1 LTNFVK
7 LGLSSC
13 SQKIETYNS
22 KHILMTPII
31 FFLALLG
38 GGMLAILALYF
49 VYFALIHFQPGKGKI
64 KNDLKKMKNEIAPF
78 IEKLI
83 PWNKEELELLSS
95 TQVKQKVS
103 KGIITT
109 AEGVFN
115 SIYHEPLIAY
125 SYKKYISSKK
135 DEVIYA
141 RTSNHEFVYRTKK
154 GSTELFID
162 NQKVGVINDQ
172 GLLYGGRKKRLLAR
186 INKSENELE
195 LPIIIG
201 DKERGTLMKPES
213 GSINP
218 RAFQFVGEMKKN
230 EEAVFLSLAVLELV
244 RDSVDR

>member
-1 LTNFVK
+1 MSPL
-7 LGLSSC
+7 
-13 SQKIETYNS
+13 
-22 KHILMTPII
+22 I
-31 FFLALLG
+31 FFLAILVGGLLAVG
-38 GGMLAILALYF
+38 TLYF
-49 VYFALIHFQPGKGKI
+49 LYFALIHFQPGKAKI
-64 KNDLKKMKNEIAPF
+64 RTDLKKMKDEITPF
-78 IEKLI
+78 IEELI

-95 TQVKQKVS
+95 NQVKQKVS
-103 KGIITT
+103 RGVITT

-154 GSTELFID
+154 GSTELIID
-162 NQKVGVINDQ
+162 NQKVGVINNQ
-172 GLLYGGRKKRLLAR
+172 GLLHGGRKKRLLAR
-186 INKSENELE
+186 INKNENELE

-213 GSINP
+213 GSVNP

-230 EEAVFLSLAVLELV
+230 EEAVFISLAVLELV
-244 RDSVDR
+244 RESVK

>member
-1 LTNFVK
+1 MSPL
-7 LGLSSC
+7 
-13 SQKIETYNS
+13 
-22 KHILMTPII
+22 I
-31 FFLALLG
+31 FFLAILVG
-38 GGMLAILALYF
+38 GGLAVGTLYF
-49 VYFALIHFQPGKGKI
+49 LYFALIHFQPGKAKI
-64 KNDLKKMKNEIAPF
+64 RTDLKKMKDEITPF
-78 IEKLI
+78 IEELI

-95 TQVKQKVS
+95 NQVKQKVS
-103 KGIITT
+103 RGVITT

-154 GSTELFID
+154 GSTELIID
-162 NQKVGVINDQ
+162 NQKVGVINNQ
-172 GLLYGGRKKRLLAR
+172 GLLHGGRKKRLLAR
-186 INKSENELE
+186 INKNENELE

-213 GSINP
+213 GSVNP

-244 RDSVDR
+244 RESVK

>member
-1 LTNFVK
+1 MSPL
-7 LGLSSC
+7 
-13 SQKIETYNS
+13 
-22 KHILMTPII
+22 I
-31 FFLALLG
+31 FFLAILVGGLLAVG
-38 GGMLAILALYF
+38 TLYF
-49 VYFALIHFQPGKGKI
+49 LYFALIHFQPGKAKI
-64 KNDLKKMKNEIAPF
+64 RTDLKKMKDEITPF
-78 IEKLI
+78 IEELI

-95 TQVKQKVS
+95 NQVKQKVS
-103 KGIITT
+103 RGVITT

-154 GSTELFID
+154 GSTELIID
-162 NQKVGVINDQ
+162 NQKVGVINNQ
-172 GLLYGGRKKRLLAR
+172 GLLHGGRKKRLLAR
-186 INKSENELE
+186 INKNENELE

-213 GSINP
+213 GSVNP

-244 RDSVDR
+244 RESVK

>member
-1 LTNFVK
+1 MSPL
-7 LGLSSC
+7 
-13 SQKIETYNS
+13 
-22 KHILMTPII
+22 I
-31 FFLALLG
+31 FFLAILVG
-38 GGMLAILALYF
+38 GGLAVGTLYF
-49 VYFALIHFQPGKGKI
+49 LYFALIHFQPGKAKI
-64 KNDLKKMKNEIAPF
+64 RTDLKKMKDEITPF
-78 IEKLI
+78 IEELI

-95 TQVKQKVS
+95 NQVKQKVS
-103 KGIITT
+103 RGVITT

-154 GSTELFID
+154 GSTELIID
-162 NQKVGVINDQ
+162 NQKVGVINNQ
-172 GLLYGGRKKRLLAR
+172 GLLHGGRKKRLLAR
-186 INKSENELE
+186 INKNENELE

-213 GSINP
+213 GSVNP

-230 EEAVFLSLAVLELV
+230 EEAVFISLAVLELV
-244 RDSVDR
+244 RESVK